1 MTELQEKIEKIVSGH
16 RRGLRDRM
24 QTVQLLASFYAQTE
38 AVSRDD
44 FCEYIVYLLRTEP
57 VGTRPVSGIGV
68 NIPAVAIMMLAHS
81 CQTTHLP
88 DLIFQRLQLDDSQ
101 AMMDWASELCPAY
114 EYCLFTHTDRFE
126 NHTLDRTR
134 ELSKNVLATDQA
146 VPISLV
152 EVLGRLTKSV
162 ERIEFDRFEKSLIQ
176 SRPGARSPADELTEL
191 LSDLNL
197 DTKISEAMRVAD
209 NYLRGG
215 GEFKETIAA
224 GLLRSS
230 IDVTH
235 RAIVSRIESLKKM
248 PYKGADKDAD
258 RRAYLFDA
266 GFITAPE
273 KQFFACIYTLISQ
286 EASHKLIAPK
296 ETVLVLQTT
305 TNNYLLLLLRRLS
318 EFVRANP

>member
-1 MTELQEKIEKIVSGH
+1 MGRLPRMTELQEKIEKIVSGH

-176 SRPGARSPADELTEL
+176 SRPGARSPADELTE
-191 LSDLNL
+191 
-197 DTKISEAMRVAD
+197 
-209 NYLRGG
+209 
-215 GEFKETIAA
+215 
-224 GLLRSS
+224 
-230 IDVTH
+230 
-235 RAIVSRIESLKKM
+235 
-248 PYKGADKDAD
+248 
-258 RRAYLFDA
+258 
-266 GFITAPE
+266 
-273 KQFFACIYTLISQ
+273 
-286 EASHKLIAPK
+286 
-296 ETVLVLQTT
+296 
-305 TNNYLLLLLRRLS
+305 
-318 EFVRANP
+318 